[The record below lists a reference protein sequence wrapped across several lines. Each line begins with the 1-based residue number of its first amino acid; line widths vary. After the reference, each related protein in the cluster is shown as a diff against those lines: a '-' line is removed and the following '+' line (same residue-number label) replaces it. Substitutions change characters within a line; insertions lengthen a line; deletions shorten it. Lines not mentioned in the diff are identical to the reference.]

1 MARRLS
7 RGELLA
13 NGGEELRRNYE
24 TFEADFLSFFP
35 ELVAFANAS
44 VRYEER

>member
-13 NGGEELRRNYE
+13 NSGEELRRNYE
-24 TFEADFLSFFP
+24 TFEAGFLAFFP
-35 ELVAFANAS
+35 ELVGY
-44 VRYEER
+44 VKTL